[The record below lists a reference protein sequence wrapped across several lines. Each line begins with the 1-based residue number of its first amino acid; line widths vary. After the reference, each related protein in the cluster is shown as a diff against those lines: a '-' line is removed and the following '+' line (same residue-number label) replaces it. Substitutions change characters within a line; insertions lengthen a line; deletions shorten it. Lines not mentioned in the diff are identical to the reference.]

1 MNLLEY
7 DSVISFDDLISK
19 LNINNPQIIIDTLT
33 KLIEDEII
41 LVKQKM
47 IGCILVLNINRKIL
61 LQRHSLEQIHFY
73 RDESR
78 YGLEM
83 ILLNQ

>member
-1 MNLLEY
+1 MKFNPEDKRQLDNSKNNYPNFNFNFLDENAILNLLEY

-41 LVKQKM
+41 LVKTGRQY
-47 IGCILVLNINRKIL
+47 VV
-61 LQRHSLEQIHFY
+61 F
-73 RDESR
+73 
-78 YGLEM
+78 
-83 ILLNQ
+83 